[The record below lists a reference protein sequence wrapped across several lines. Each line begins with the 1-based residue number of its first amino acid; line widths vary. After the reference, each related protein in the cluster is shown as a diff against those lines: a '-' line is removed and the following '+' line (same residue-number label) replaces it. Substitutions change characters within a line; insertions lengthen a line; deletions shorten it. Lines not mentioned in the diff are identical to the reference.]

1 MPIYDKPTRELMH
14 EFAAQRLT
22 PGQVFSRKD
31 AVRWFA
37 EHYPDI
43 KSNTVGLH
51 VDGMSVNSTQRRHH
65 PSIKKGGGFD
75 LFFKLGP
82 SEFRLWDRERDTAP
96 RYKADLDAAI
106 EKGAA
111 GTGDF
116 ADEAAEEDDIGSRKF
131 AFERDLQNYLVQNL
145 GLLEPG
151 LKLYEDEDGA
161 FTGVEFPAGGRYID
175 ILAVGPDDAC
185 VTIEPRCPAPTTVSR
200 VRFFDTWAGSR
211 RISPAMTRSE
221 ASSSPARFP
230 RTSFWQLPP
239 SRTFGSSST
248 RFLSPLNPSPG
259 IDPAGRYAVKTVAD
273 WFPGNSPLSVQ
284 QKY

>member
-82 SEFRLWDRERDTAP
+82 SEFRLWDRER
-96 RYKADLDAAI
+96 Y
-106 EKGAA
+106 
-111 GTGDF
+111 
-116 ADEAAEEDDIGSRKF
+116 
-131 AFERDLQNYLVQNL
+131 
-145 GLLEPG
+145 
-151 LKLYEDEDGA
+151 
-161 FTGVEFPAGGRYID
+161 
-175 ILAVGPDDAC
+175 
-185 VTIEPRCPAPTTVSR
+185 PAPPIQGRSR
-200 VRFFDTWAGSR
+200 CSYREGCR
-211 RISPAMTRSE
+211 R
-221 ASSSPARFP
+221 
-230 RTSFWQLPP
+230 
-239 SRTFGSSST
+239 
-248 RFLSPLNPSPG
+248 
-259 IDPAGRYAVKTVAD
+259 D
-273 WFPGNSPLSVQ
+273 W
-284 QKY
+284 